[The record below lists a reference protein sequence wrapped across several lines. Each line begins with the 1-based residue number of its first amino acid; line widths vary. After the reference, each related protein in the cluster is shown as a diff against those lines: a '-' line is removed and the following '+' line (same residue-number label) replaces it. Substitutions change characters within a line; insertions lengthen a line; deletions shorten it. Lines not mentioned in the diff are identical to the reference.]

1 MLNEKLSA
9 KHNAEIETKQRP
21 NSQISAPNDMRRNAS
36 MSEID
41 QQKYSAKSI
50 QFENKSDAILKIR
63 QGTIN
68 RCKFFNLYVK
78 LIVDKKE
85 FDKINNLSVKY
96 KSGQQIYTRT
106 EKLVQIFEK
115 ALNDKVKSGGR
126 HFLAAKTVALPDL
139 TQNGLN

>member
-1 MLNEKLSA
+1 
-9 KHNAEIETKQRP
+9 
-21 NSQISAPNDMRRNAS
+21 MRRNAS
-36 MSEID
+36 MSDID
-41 QQKYSAKSI
+41 QQYYLAKSI

-63 QGTIN
+63 QGTMN

-85 FDKINNLSVKY
+85 FEKINNLSVKY

-126 HFLAAKTVALPDL
+126 HLLAAKTVALPEL